1 MQYLASDKSCL
12 PCSVDAFISTVFKH
26 IGDPQMMRLCIG
38 CTILL
43 ALVFVSRTEVYA
55 QSTAGRWS
63 IGFHG
68 GGNLW
73 VNDMN
78 ERRIGEGAQAFV
90 RYGISPVFSLGLLG
104 GYEEL
109 KAAQAPIYIPQ
120 LPRGYFK
127 LRASNLNL
135 IAWLHLAPGRAFAP
149 YIYFGGG
156 GMAYKRTDGLVHFP
170 ANKYFTTYHVPV
182 GAGFEAMIGSSASI
196 ALEASARGMND
207 LTDNYKFQTFDWYGS
222 VKAGIN
228 FYFGASDA
236 EDGDSDGLTRSLES
250 KYGTDPDN
258 PDSDG
263 DGLKDGE
270 EVRRYRIDPGK
281 TDTDGDG
288 LSDGDEV
295 LNYRT
300 DARQPDS
307 DGDGLTDGEEKTK
320 YGTDPI
326 RLDTDGDTL
335 TDGDEIL
342 KYTTDPLK
350 ADTDGDGLSDWD
362 EVRSYKSDPNKA
374 DTDGDGLLDGDE
386 ARQHKTNPTKVDTDG
401 GGAFDG
407 SEVLRGTNPLN
418 PRDDGGAPA
427 PSETREIILEPG
439 KSVVLI
445 GVNFVTNST
454 KLLKNSE
461 QVLQRAYLALA
472 ANPNLKVQVI
482 GHTDNRGGAATN
494 KRLSLRRA
502 QTVKTWLVRAGIA
515 PSRLTAIGRGQS
527 EPIDTNTTPEGRA
540 NNRRIEFRVL
550 E

>member
-1 MQYLASDKSCL
+1 
-12 PCSVDAFISTVFKH
+12 
-26 IGDPQMMRLCIG
+26 MMRLCIG
-38 CTILL
+38 CTMLL
-43 ALVFVSRTEVYA
+43 ALVFVSRNDACA
-55 QSTAGRWS
+55 QSTASRWA

-109 KAAQAPIYIPQ
+109 KAAQDPIYIPQ

-135 IAWLHLAPGRAFAP
+135 IAWVHLARGRAFAP

-156 GMAYKRTDGLVHFP
+156 GMAYKRNDGLVHFP

-182 GAGFEAMIGSSASI
+182 GAGFEAMIGSSASFVI
-196 ALEASARGMND
+196 EASARGMND
-207 LTDNYKFQTFDWYGS
+207 LTDNFKFKTFDWYGS
-222 VKAGIN
+222 VKAGAN

-236 EDGDSDGLTRSLES
+236 EDGDSDGLTKSLES

-270 EVRRYRIDPGK
+270 EVRRYRTDPMK
-281 TDTDGDG
+281 PDTDGDG

-295 LNYRT
+295 LKYRT
-300 DARQPDS
+300 DANQADS
-307 DGDGLTDGEEKTK
+307 DGDGLTDGEETGK

-342 KYTTDPLK
+342 KHTTDPLK

-374 DTDGDGLLDGDE
+374 DSDGDGLLDGDE
-386 ARQHKTNPTKVDTDG
+386 VRQHKTSPTRTDTDG
-401 GGAFDG
+401 GGASDG
-407 SEVLRGTNPLN
+407 SEILRGTNPLN
-418 PRDDGGAPA
+418 PRDDGGTPA
-427 PSETREIILEPG
+427 PKSEVREIILEPG

-445 GVNFVTNST
+445 GVNFVSGSV

-472 ANPNLKVQVI
+472 ANPNLKVQII
-482 GHTDNRGGAATN
+482 GHTDNTGGVVAN
-494 KRLSLRRA
+494 KKLSLRRA
-502 QTVKTWLVRAGIA
+502 RTVRSWLIRAGVA
-515 PSRLTAIGRGQS
+515 ASRLTAIGRGQA
-527 EPIDTNTTPEGRA
+527 EPIDTNKTPEGRG